1 MPFILA
7 AIGIVPYIAN
17 MSMQDVIA
25 VPLDYARIEQ
35 GVSAAQVQELIGK
48 GLISQEDVYRA
59 VPERTFKRRLAE
71 KGNLRTEEADAIARA
86 MRVNE
91 LARRV
96 FGEDHEAKQ
105 FLDLP
110 NPELGGRVPRVM
122 AATDAGARE
131 VEAVLYRFAFGD
143 YS

>member
-1 MPFILA
+1 MTMLDA
-7 AIGIVPYIAN
+7 
-17 MSMQDVIA
+17 IA
-25 VPLDYARIEQ
+25 VPFDYARIEQ

-48 GLISQEDVYRA
+48 GLISREDVYRA

-91 LARRV
+91 LARWA
-96 FGEDHEAKQ
+96 FGEDDDARQ
-105 FLDLP
+105 FLHLP

-131 VEAVLYRFAFGD
+131 VEALLYRFAFGD

>member
-1 MPFILA
+1 MPSSLA
-7 AIGIVPYIAN
+7 AIGILTYIVA
-17 MSMQDVIA
+17 MSMQDAIA

-48 GLISQEDVYRA
+48 GLISREDVYRA

-71 KGNLRTEEADAIARA
+71 KGNLKTEEADAIARA

-91 LARRV
+91 LARWA
-96 FGEDHEAKQ
+96 FGEDDDARQ

-110 NPELGGRVPRVM
+110 NPELDGRVPRVM
-122 AATDAGARE
+122 AATDSGARE
-131 VEAVLYRFAFGD
+131 VEALLYRFAFGD